1 MQGLAL
7 KTDEKEGKKKGKRE
21 TVTDVKHDISLSHV
35 LSRKG
40 GNVVKIKTPLGS
52 QSLAIG

>member
-21 TVTDVKHDISLSHV
+21 TVTDVKHDISLSHA

-40 GNVVKIKTPLGS
+40 GNIVKIKTPLGS
-52 QSLAIG
+52 